1 MMDDW
6 SFTLGF
12 ICADL
17 DIYTGVSRDD
27 RYDGGFKLRKWVSW
41 KTLFVYPRNE
51 LLEKVEEELEN
62 IGIELK
68 QFYYSESDIKKW
80 FHFLKQAKLIPYFSQ
95 APKIELMEWVFEN
108 PLPTRTNRKMG
119 MHVPVDFE
127 ETVKWMSDF
136 DILKEEEYKILYK
149 EMNKEELYEKE

>member
-1 MMDDW
+1 MDDW

-51 LLEKVEEELEN
+51 LLEKVEEE
-62 IGIELK
+62 
-68 QFYYSESDIKKW
+68 W
-80 FHFLKQAKLIPYFSQ
+80 LI
-95 APKIELMEWVFEN
+95 
-108 PLPTRTNRKMG
+108 
-119 MHVPVDFE
+119 
-127 ETVKWMSDF
+127 
-136 DILKEEEYKILYK
+136 
-149 EMNKEELYEKE
+149 NKGWI